1 MKNFWKKTAAG
12 IMALLIVAGAS
23 PVAPFTKTAQMATI
37 TASAEEAVSLQPDYS
52 EWYVN
57 MPKTGTSTLTLDDAS
72 IKTFRVYDSSGKNG
86 SYSTNDDGY
95 LLLTVPKGYNMKVS
109 GYVLVYRGSSPVD
122 YSDIYD
128 GSSTESQSLGQFW
141 NHSSVNTTKRTY
153 VNVTSSSNQILL
165 HFVSNDSGYVYDDL
179 SGVYLTIN
187 LVAPLSLDSSAD
199 NSADISAAATAGGL
213 YNATL
218 SNRTI
223 YADGEWNTLTLPFS
237 LTADQI
243 AASPLAD
250 FTIKE
255 LNSSTLDLE
264 GEGMV
269 TLNFA
274 DATAIEAGKPYIVKW
289 HPANV
294 DLLISNK
301 DDWDDFADRVN
312 NGETFEGK
320 TVMLAD
326 NFDNSADPVTA
337 ADMVGTKDH
346 PFMGTFD
353 GNGRSLT
360 VNINGTISYA
370 APFYCINGAT
380 IKNLRVAGSITSEGM
395 YIAGLVGRVS
405 DGTVSIQNCE
415 VSAALTTKY
424 STATSTNNGGFVGVV
439 FGGSLTISNCLF
451 SGKMLK
457 DDSITVEHTFNA
469 GIVGYAYKGSTTVTN
484 CLFAPTEITMSTTKS
499 QAIAVKGSNTDDLTI
514 TNCYYNSEGSKFG
527 NTNGGKAASTSVSTL
542 VSALGTS
549 NWQAVNGNAVP
560 KMTITTTSHDDIA
573 DLKFT
578 NVEIDAKAPVY
589 SDDNVTFT
597 GSYSAAKNTDSLLFN
612 KHNNNKAFEAAF
624 RVKNIT
630 DNGLVLRGWVAVDSE
645 RALQNN
651 TLVLKAGKKEQGYSI
666 TVPDEITN
674 GTVSA
679 DETIAAAGDTVTLT
693 VTPDTGYNF
702 KSISVNN
709 GTVDVTD
716 NGNGT
721 YSFEMPGGD
730 VTVGAEFE
738 KQKFTV
744 TWKNGDTVLETD
756 ENVEYGTTPGY
767 NGTTPTKDATAQYT
781 YTFSGWSDGTNTYA
795 PDALPTVSGN
805 VTYTAQFSKTVNKY
819 TITWKNFD
827 GSILKTEQA
836 EYGSTPVFSGET
848 PTREANAQFTY
859 TFKCWHDDNWY
870 TYYPG
875 ESFGTVSG
883 NITYTAVFGL
893 TTNEYTVT
901 WVDGDGNILETEN
914 VKYGSMPSAYNG
926 DTPTKTADAQYTYTF
941 SGWDNELSEVT
952 GDTTYTAQFSQTV
965 NKYTVTWKNGDTVLE
980 TDENV
985 EYGTTPEYNG
995 ETPTKPKDDDC
1006 TYTFSGWSP
1015 TVDTVTG
1022 NVSYTAQFTA
1032 TALRGECGEKA
1043 YWKFDSETGKLTI
1056 SGTGEMSDYNGG
1068 NQPWSAHKNNIT
1080 SVEIENGITSIG
1092 NSAFDSCA
1100 NLTSVSI
1107 PDSVTSIGVQ
1117 AFDECTSL
1125 KSITIPDSVT
1135 SIRGYA
1141 FSYCTSLK
1149 SVEIPKNVTSIGKGT
1164 FYGCTSLESI
1174 TIPEKVTSIGDY
1186 AFSNCI
1192 SLKSIE
1198 IPDSVTSISDQTFQH
1213 CTSLTSVKMSKNV
1226 TSIGDYAFSGCT
1238 SLESITIPEKVTS
1251 IGIQTFY
1258 GCTSLESITIPEK
1271 VTSIGIQAFGD
1282 CTGLKSVTILDGVTS
1297 IGYLAFANCV
1307 RLTSIEIP
1315 DSVESIGNRTF
1326 EGCTSLASIE
1336 IPDSVTSIG
1345 KDAFYKCT
1353 NITDVY
1359 CYAEPDKLTWNEG
1372 GCNDFIRSETG
1383 KPTICHVPA
1392 EYLGKYNEK
1401 FGSSVNV
1408 TFCTSGKCG
1417 ENATWTLYMET
1428 GKLTISGTG
1437 EMNDY
1442 EFGTQPWKD
1451 YQNNITSVEIEKG
1464 ITSIGNFAFSECTSL
1479 ASITIPNS
1487 VTSIGDSAFE
1497 VCTSLKSITIPEKV
1511 TSIGEGA
1518 FYHCTS
1524 LTSIEIPA
1532 SVESIGQEAFY
1543 YCTNITDVYCYA
1555 DPEKLTWDEYDC
1567 DDFIGPKNSK
1577 TTVCHVPKKYLDGY
1591 NTKFGAESESPV
1603 NVTFVGDL
1611 VDMGLGEHLYGHSIT
1626 LDGSIGVNFYVELT
1640 DELLASEN
1648 AEMVFTVPNGSETD
1662 TQTLLVKDVIAVDSN
1677 KVSIGSKTYYKFKCS
1692 ISAKDMASEIT
1703 AQLIDG
1709 EKSGTE
1715 YTYSVKDYAE
1725 YILEHNEV
1733 EEYANAAPLV
1743 KAMLNYGAAS
1753 QTYFGIEG
1761 TAANAELDDADKELG
1776 EVSIPETFK
1785 FDDENATL
1793 PEGVTFEGA
1802 TLSLKSETTLSL
1814 YFNGLPEDTEFTCD
1828 GKTVETAKNGDHV
1841 VARIRG
1847 IKANELENDF
1857 TVTFA
1862 DDSVTYNVMTYFYN
1876 VLNDSTVDDNLKNVC
1891 KALYQ
1896 YAEEASKYFGGNN

>member
-1 MKNFWKKTAAG
+1 
-12 IMALLIVAGAS
+12 
-23 PVAPFTKTAQMATI
+23 
-37 TASAEEAVSLQPDYS
+37 
-52 EWYVN
+52 
-57 MPKTGTSTLTLDDAS
+57 
-72 IKTFRVYDSSGKNG
+72 
-86 SYSTNDDGY
+86 
-95 LLLTVPKGYNMKVS
+95 MKVS
-109 GYVLVYRGSSPVD
+109 GYVNVYRETSPVD
-122 YSDIYD
+122 YLDIYD

-141 NHSSVNTTKRTY
+141 NHLFVNTSERTY

-165 HFVSNDSGYVYDDL
+165 HFVSNDSDYVREL
-179 SGVYLTIN
+179 GGVYLTIN
-187 LVAPLSLDSSAD
+187 LVAQLPLNSSAD
-199 NSADISAAATAGGL
+199 NDADISAAATAGGL
-213 YNATL
+213 YNATI

-255 LNSSTLDLE
+255 LSSSTSDLE
-264 GEGMV
+264 DEGTI

-274 DATAIEAGKPYIVKW
+274 DATTIEAGKPYIVKW
-289 HPANV
+289 YPANV
-294 DLLISNK
+294 DLLISSK
-301 DDWDDFADRVN
+301 AEWDAFADRVN

-326 NFDNSADPVTA
+326 DFDNSAEPVTK
-337 ADMVGTKDH
+337 MVGTYKDSTYY
-346 PFMGTFD
+346 PFKGTFD
-353 GNGRSLT
+353 GNGRTLT
-360 VNINGTISYA
+360 VNLDKTSNYT
-370 APFYCINGAT
+370 APFHCVDGAT
-380 IKNLRVAGSITSEGM
+380 IKNLRVAGSITSEGKYM
-395 YIAGLVGRVS
+395 AGLVSHVNG
-405 DGTVSIQNCE
+405 GTVSIQNCE
-415 VSAALTTKY
+415 VSAALTTKH
-424 STATSTNNGGFVGVV
+424 STAASTHNGGFVGVV
-439 FGGSLTISNCLF
+439 FDGSLTINNCLF

-457 DDSITVEHTFNA
+457 DDSITVEHSFNA

-484 CLFAPTEITMSTTKS
+484 CLFAPTEITMSATKS
-499 QAIAVKGSNTDDLTI
+499 QAIAQKGSNTDKLTI
-514 TNCYYNSEGSKFG
+514 TNCYYNSEGRKFG
-527 NTNGGKAASTSVSTL
+527 NSNGGRTASTSVSTL

-549 NWQAVNGNAVP
+549 NWQEVNGSAVP
-560 KMTITTTSHDDIA
+560 KMTITSHDDIS

-578 NVEIDAKAPVY
+578 NVAIDAKAPGY

-597 GSYSAAKNTDSLLFN
+597 GSYSAAENTDSLLFN

-630 DNGLVLRGWVAVDSE
+630 DNGFVFRDWTAVDSE

-666 TVPDEITN
+666 TVPDEIN
-674 GTVSA
+674 GGTVSA

-693 VTPDTGYNF
+693 VTPDTGCNV

-744 TWKNGDTVLETD
+744 TWKNGDTVLEND

-767 NGTTPTKDATAQYT
+767 NGGIPTKDATAQYT

-836 EYGSTPVFSGET
+836 EYGITPVFSGET
-848 PTREANAQFTY
+848 PTREADAQFTY
-859 TFKCWHDDNWY
+859 TFKCWKDDNWY

-875 ESFGTVSG
+875 ESFGTVRG
-883 NITYTAVFGL
+883 NITYTAAYDF
-893 TTNEYTVT
+893 TINEYTVT

-914 VKYGSMPSAYNG
+914 VQYGSMPSAYNG

-980 TDENV
+980 TDKNV

-995 ETPTKPKDDDC
+995 ETPTKAKDDDY

-1015 TVDTVTG
+1015 EISSVEGDIV
-1022 NVSYTAQFTA
+1022 YTAQFTA

-1056 SGTGEMSDYNGG
+1056 SGTGAMSDYNGG
-1068 NQPWSAHKNNIT
+1068 NQPWSAHKNIIT

-1092 NSAFDSCA
+1092 NSAFDGYA
-1100 NLTSVSI
+1100 DLTSVTI

-1117 AFDECTSL
+1117 AFDDCTGL

-1141 FSYCTSLK
+1141 FYGCTGIT
-1149 SVEIPKNVTSIGKGT
+1149 SVEIPKNVTSIGKGA
-1164 FYGCTSLESI
+1164 FSYCTSLESI

-1186 AFSNCI
+1186 AFSYCI

-1213 CTSLTSVKMSKNV
+1213 CTSLTSVKLSKNV
-1226 TSIGDYAFSGCT
+1226 TSIGDYAFS
-1238 SLESITIPEKVTS
+1238 
-1251 IGIQTFY
+1251 

-1372 GCNDFIRSETG
+1372 NCNDFIRSETG

-1417 ENATWTLYMET
+1417 ENATWTLYMEP

-1437 EMNDY
+1437 AMYDY
-1442 EFGTQPWKD
+1442 SYNNLPWYNYKD
-1451 YQNNITSVEIEKG
+1451 NITSVEIEKG
-1464 ITSIGNFAFSECTSL
+1464 ITSIGVYAFYNCTSL
-1479 ASITIPNS
+1479 ESIPIPDS
-1487 VTSIGDSAFE
+1487 VTSIGARAFQNCTGLTSITIPDSVTSIGARAFQN
-1497 VCTSLKSITIPEKV
+1497 CTGLKSITIPDSVTSIDGYAFIGCESLSSITIPDSV
-1511 TSIGEGA
+1511 TSIGNNA
-1518 FYHCTS
+1518 FYSCK
-1524 LTSIEIPA
+1524 
-1532 SVESIGQEAFY
+1532 G
-1543 YCTNITDVYCYA
+1543 ITDVYCYA
-1555 DPEKLTWDEYDC
+1555 EPANLTWGVDLP
-1567 DDFIGPKNSK
+1567 DFKSDG
-1577 TTVCHVPKKYLDGY
+1577 TTVCHVPAEYLSKYVE
-1591 NTKFGAESESPV
+1591 KFGDSV
-1603 NVTFVGDL
+1603 NVTFVG
-1611 VDMGLGEHLYGHSIT
+1611 DMGLGEHLYGHSIT

-1648 AEMVFTVPNGSETD
+1648 AEMVFTIPNGSETD
-1662 TQTLLVKDVIAVDSN
+1662 TQILLVKDVIAVDSN

-1692 ISAKDMASEIT
+1692 ISAKDMASTIT

-1715 YTYSVKDYAE
+1715 YTYSVKDYAD
-1725 YILEHNEV
+1725 YLLAHTEV
-1733 EEYANAAPLV
+1733 DEYANAAPLV

-1761 TAANAELDDADKELG
+1761 TAANASLTDEEKALG
-1776 EVSIPETFK
+1776 EVSIPDTFK
-1785 FDDENATL
+1785 FDEANADL

-1814 YFNGLPEDTEFTCD
+1814 YFKGLPEDTEFTCD
-1828 GKTVETAKNGDHV
+1828 GRTVETAKNGEYV

-1847 IKANELENDF
+1847 INASELENDF

-1862 DDSVTYNVMTYFYN
+1862 DGSVTYNVMTYFYN
-1876 VLNDSTVDDNLKNVC
+1876 VLNDDTVDDNLKNVC
-1891 KALYQ
+1891 RALYN
-1896 YAEEASKYFGGNN
+1896 YAQAAINYAG